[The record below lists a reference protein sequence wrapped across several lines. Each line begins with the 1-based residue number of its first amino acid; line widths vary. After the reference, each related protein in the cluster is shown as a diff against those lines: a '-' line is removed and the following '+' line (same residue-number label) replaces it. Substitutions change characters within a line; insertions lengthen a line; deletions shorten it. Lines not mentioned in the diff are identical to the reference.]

1 MADSAPVGALDE
13 RWQTMRCAARYA
25 LLVVLLGASGCA
37 SAEPGEEFTRS
48 DSEAVRQRSQQL
60 ATAFNGND
68 MDAIL
73 DLYADNSVFMPPNAP
88 SLRGREPLREFYED
102 LIARATNLRLETEDV
117 AGYGPLAYETGTY
130 SLVYQDGAV
139 RDRGKYVF
147 IWRRLN
153 DVWRTEKTIW
163 SSDLPPEVL
172 SKTEEK

>member
-1 MADSAPVGALDE
+1 
-13 RWQTMRCAARYA
+13 MRCAARCA
-25 LLVVLLGASGCA
+25 LLVVLLGASGCG
-37 SAEPGEEFTRS
+37 SAERGDEFTTR
-48 DSEAVRQRSQQL
+48 DSEVIRERSQQL
-60 ATAFNGND
+60 ATAFNANQ

-88 SLRGREPLREFYED
+88 SLRGREPLREFYQD
-102 LIARATNLRLETEDV
+102 LIGRATNLRLETQDV

-163 SSDLPPEVL
+163 SSDLPPTAL
-172 SKTEEK
+172 PTTDAK

>member
-1 MADSAPVGALDE
+1 
-13 RWQTMRCAARYA
+13 MRSAARWA

-37 SAEPGEEFTRS
+37 SAEPGEEFTRA
-48 DSEAVRQRSQQL
+48 DAEAVRQRSEQL
-60 ATAFNGND
+60 ATAFNANQ

-73 DLYADNSVFMPPNAP
+73 ELYADNSVFMPPNAP

-102 LIARATNLRLETEDV
+102 LIGRATNLQLETEDV

-147 IWRRLN
+147 IWRRLS

-163 SSDLPPEVL
+163 SSDLPPTAVPRDDV
-172 SKTEEK
+172 K